1 MKKYKSKIN
10 ETKFYDVLSIPSN
23 PEDLFTLL
31 YPIGNGGFGKV
42 YKAIHNSSKQVYAI
56 KIIDYTKGNINDKS
70 NISFNYNSIQQETS
84 LMRLVNK
91 SDYIIKYYGSYFS
104 RESNTIW
111 LILEYCSSGS
121 AVDLMLSMGRT
132 LSEVEV
138 ATIMEM
144 ILKGLIYIH
153 KLNLIHRDIK
163 GANIMLSE
171 DGYAKLGDFGV
182 GIRMT
187 NEEYRTSKKG
197 SPHWMSPQVILNK
210 NYDMKTD
217 IWSLG
222 ITCLE
227 LVEGEPPFAD
237 LNPEEVMEHIAKK
250 PPKAEDVIDPKEH
263 TRDFI
268 DFVNGCLE
276 INPKKRPTAEALIK
290 HPFIKKLSKKK
301 EFLKKL
307 IKEHIEEVEK
317 FRIDKEEYL
326 ASKENMEEED
336 EDIKEIKIINNNSE
350 EASYKKSSYSVGNN
364 VVSNDFINNGGI
376 KTNINE
382 IKDNGKEE
390 SNIIN
395 GYYNENNENI
405 INEDKNF
412 HSNNSINNKS
422 LNKKAKNISALSNEN
437 NLNLSDYSFKKNNL
451 GQKDEIKNE
460 KNKQTDEKI
469 VDKDKEFII
478 ISSDEIIKDN
488 NDNNNENFKRK
499 ISEKKL
505 INNNLNS
512 NGGKIEKN
520 LEDIEES
527 SDEGQIKPIDHS
539 IINENYKN
547 NKLENL
553 RNSIKIET
561 NNVNKQKKKISI
573 PPLNL
578 KGILKNKQNVKD
590 IENDE
595 LNTHDSPTH
604 VCSFSLFKIHNKY
617 FN

>member
-1 MKKYKSKIN
+1 
-10 ETKFYDVLSIPSN
+10 
-23 PEDLFTLL
+23 
-31 YPIGNGGFGKV
+31 
-42 YKAIHNSSKQVYAI
+42 
-56 KIIDYTKGNINDKS
+56 
-70 NISFNYNSIQQETS
+70 
-84 LMRLVNK
+84 
-91 SDYIIKYYGSYFS
+91 
-104 RESNTIW
+104 
-111 LILEYCSSGS
+111 
-121 AVDLMLSMGRT
+121 
-132 LSEVEV
+132 
-138 ATIMEM
+138 
-144 ILKGLIYIH
+144 
-153 KLNLIHRDIK
+153 
-163 GANIMLSE
+163 
-171 DGYAKLGDFGV
+171 
-182 GIRMT
+182 
-187 NEEYRTSKKG
+187 
-197 SPHWMSPQVILNK
+197 
-210 NYDMKTD
+210 
-217 IWSLG
+217 
-222 ITCLE
+222 
-227 LVEGEPPFAD
+227 
-237 LNPEEVMEHIAKK
+237 
-250 PPKAEDVIDPKEH
+250 
-263 TRDFI
+263 
-268 DFVNGCLE
+268 
-276 INPKKRPTAEALIK
+276 
-290 HPFIKKLSKKK
+290 
-301 EFLKKL
+301 
-307 IKEHIEEVEK
+307 
-317 FRIDKEEYL
+317 
-326 ASKENMEEED
+326 MEEED

-405 INEDKNF
+405 FNENNNF
-412 HSNNSINNKS
+412 HSNDSINNKS

-460 KNKQTDEKI
+460 KNKQTEEKI
-469 VDKDKEFII
+469 VDKDQEFII
-478 ISSDEIIKDN
+478 ISSDELIKDN
-488 NDNNNENFKRK
+488 NDNSNENFKRK

-527 SDEGQIKPIDHS
+527 SDEGQMKPISHS

-553 RNSIKIET
+553 INSMKIVT
-561 NNVNKQKKKISI
+561 NIINKEKKKISI

-578 KGILKNKQNVKD
+578 NGILKNKQNVKD